1 MLCES
6 GVAREGTIDYNVWI
20 GIKRTFEHNEKFNE
34 KNFIDKLHYC
44 HLMHLRI
51 FIAAVFN
58 IIDGFRLRNLIF
70 SHPPKGIKTGF

>member
-1 MLCES
+1 MNQAWL
-6 GVAREGTIDYNVWI
+6 AKAQLTITC
-20 GIKRTFEHNEKFNE
+20 GLATKRTFEHNEKFNE

-44 HLMHLRI
+44 QLTHLRI

-70 SHPPKGIKTGF
+70 SHPPKGIKTGFE